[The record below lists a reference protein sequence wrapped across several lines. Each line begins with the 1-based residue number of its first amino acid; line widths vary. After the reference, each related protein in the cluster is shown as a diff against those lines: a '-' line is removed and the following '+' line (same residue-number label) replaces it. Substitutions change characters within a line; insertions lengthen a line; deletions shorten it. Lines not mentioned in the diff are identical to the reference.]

1 MTLPSY
7 TLGISPCPNDTY
19 IFEALIRRRI
29 GAPFTVRTHSADVEE
44 LNAFAE
50 EGRLDITKI
59 SMAAVS
65 AILEN
70 YILLNAGGALG
81 CGCGPL
87 LTARPG
93 LAESE
98 YPRARIAVPGYR
110 TTANLLLSLHGGFKG
125 PREAMIFDAVMP
137 ALLAGRADL
146 GLIIH
151 EGRFTYAQK
160 GLRLVLDLGEWWEKE
175 KGMPLPLGVIVVR
188 RSLGM
193 DFALTAQA
201 AVRASLAHAR
211 AHPEDGR
218 EFIRSLAQEMDPE
231 VMAGHIALF
240 VNEYSEDLGGEGR
253 EAILA
258 LLRAGADEFGSVLPD
273 LPLFAG

>member
-1 MTLPSY
+1 M
-7 TLGISPCPNDTY
+7 
-19 IFEALIRRRI
+19 
-29 GAPFTVRTHSADVEE
+29 ADVEE
-44 LNAFAE
+44 LNAAAAAA
-50 EGRLDITKI
+50 RPDISKL
-59 SMAAVS
+59 SMAVVPEV
-65 AILEN
+65 LEN

-81 CGCGPL
+81 RGCGPL
-87 LTARPG
+87 LAARPG

-98 YPRARIAVPGYR
+98 YRGARIAVPGRR
-110 TTANLLLSLHGGFKG
+110 TTANLLLSLHGGFEG
-125 PREAMIFDAVMP
+125 PREAVRFDAVMP

-151 EGRFTYAQK
+151 EGRFTYARK

-175 KGMPLPLGVIVVR
+175 KGLPLPLGVVVAR

-193 DFALTAQA
+193 DRVSAVQE

-218 EFIRSLAQEMDPE
+218 EFIRASAQEMDAD

-240 VNEYSEDLGGEGR
+240 VNKYSEDLGSEGQSAVR
-253 EAILA
+253 T
-258 LLRAGADEFGSVLPD
+258 LLRAGAGEYGIRLPD
-273 LPLFAG
+273 LPLFADGA